1 MNLRQSKSD
10 FKNSHIGGFVPVGE
24 FSGDRPS
31 IEALTSAYNAIN
43 ALGPISRRMIPPSV
57 LVQFGDWLNWPAWLK
72 NGTMLDDGPAF
83 PERITVAEDLVILAN
98 IVDHGHAVSLVSKL
112 TTGVRIAGAHVVAP
126 ALYNAPTLR
135 DAFLLAKRS
144 TEATTPYVQL
154 PISEN
159 EARFSLKL
167 HCDIGHGG
175 LREFVSVAILCSFHR
190 FIAFFLPDVDEAV
203 TFTLPMRID
212 SQLADFLQNYPGKMH
227 FDATDYA
234 IEGDCE
240 WLDTSNRHADLAFWN
255 FALERVSQFERS
267 LDQADIV
274 ERIRTAIRSAMEVE
288 GRVPRLK
295 QMAASEHISER
306 TLVRMLSANGT
317 SFHKIV
323 GEERRFKASE
333 LIGNTSLSLAE
344 IAKLLGFSDMS
355 SFGRSF
361 RQWYGMTP
369 GQARLWRIDDV

>member
-24 FSGDRPS
+24 FSVDRPS
-31 IEALTSAYNAIN
+31 IEALTSAYNTIN
-43 ALGPISRRMIPPSV
+43 ALGPLSRRMIPPSA
-57 LVQFGDWLNWPAWLK
+57 LVQFGDWLKWPAWLK
-72 NGTMLDDGPAF
+72 NGTMLEDGPGF
-83 PERITVAEDLVILAN
+83 PERISVAEDLVISAN
-98 IVDHGHAVSLVSKL
+98 IVDHGHAVSLVAKL
-112 TTGVRIAGAHVVAP
+112 TNSFRMPGAYVVAP

-135 DAFLLAKRS
+135 DALLLAQRS
-144 TEATTPYVQL
+144 AEATTPYVRL

-159 EARFSLKL
+159 DTRFSLTL
-167 HCDIGHGG
+167 HCDMDHGE
-175 LREFVSVAILCSFHR
+175 LREFISIVIFCVFHR
-190 FIAFFLPDVDEAV
+190 VVAFHLPDAAEAV
-203 TFTLPMRID
+203 AFNLPVRSD
-212 SQLADFLQNYPGKMH
+212 GRFGEFLCAYPAKMH
-227 FDATDYA
+227 FDAKDFS
-234 IEGDCE
+234 IEGESD
-240 WLDTSNRHADLAFWN
+240 WLNTSNRHADLAFWN
-255 FALERVSQFERS
+255 FALERVNQFERS
-267 LDQADIV
+267 FGQADIV
-274 ERIRTAIRSAMEVE
+274 DRIRTAIRSAMQIE

-295 QMAASEHISER
+295 QMAASEQISER

-323 GEERRFKASE
+323 EEERRFKASE